1 MEIHNGSSDFY
12 HFLLDLAIILIFT
25 KVFGIFSKRIRMPQ
39 VVGALVAGVVMGPAM
54 LGFISETDFIKKL
67 AELGVIVLMFS
78 AGMEIDLKELKTCGK
93 AGMLTAAFGVLVP
106 LFGGFGIAVLFNGGL
121 SGMDSRAFLQNVFIG
136 VVLTATSV
144 SISVETLKE
153 LGHLNS
159 RSGTIILS
167 AALIDDVLGII
178 LLTVVTGMSDP
189 TVSLWPVLLKILLF
203 FVFALGTGYV
213 FYRVFERLTGE
224 KRERRRYVLVS
235 FSYCLILAWIA
246 EAWFGVA
253 DITGAFI
260 AGLVLS
266 NTKQVHFINRR
277 FDILSYMLIAPI
289 FFASV
294 GLSIESVTLNWTL
307 LALTVLLLVV
317 AILSKILGCGLG
329 AKIAG
334 CSTKE
339 SVQIG
344 TGMISRGEVALIV
357 ANKGLALGLMPAL
370 FTAPLVLVVVVTTII
385 TPILL
390 KLVFHG
396 KGRQAALMET
406 VGS

>member
-1 MEIHNGSSDFY
+1 MEVHNGSSDFY

-39 VVGALVAGVVMGPAM
+39 VVGALIAGVVMGPAM
-54 LGFISETDFIKKL
+54 LGVISETDFIKKL

-93 AGMLTAAFGVLVP
+93 AGMLTAAFGVLAP
-106 LFGGFGIAVLFNGGL
+106 LLGGFGIAVLFNGGF
-121 SGMDSRAFLQNVFIG
+121 SGMDNRTFMQNVFIG

-189 TVSLWPVLLKILLF
+189 TVSLWPVLLKIVLF
-203 FVFALGTGYV
+203 FVFALGTGYI

-224 KRERRRYVLVS
+224 KRERRRYVLVA

-294 GLSIESVTLNWTL
+294 GLSIESVALNWTL
-307 LALTVLLLVV
+307 VLLTVLLLVV
-317 AILSKILGCGLG
+317 AILSKIVGCGLG
-329 AKIAG
+329 AKISG
-334 CSTKE
+334 CTTKE
-339 SVQIG
+339 SIQIG

-357 ANKGLALGLMPAL
+357 ANKGLVLGLMPAL

-390 KLVFHG
+390 KLVYHG
-396 KGRQAALMET
+396 KGRKETLMET
-406 VGS
+406 IGN